1 MLRRYIKRR
10 NTMSKQIKL
19 NTEFNSLRDAAY
31 NQAVASDAT
40 RDITKYVMECVPN
53 FPESLPDEMKAELV
67 DGYRLRFNENNPP
80 IEYALISGNY
90 LPVASLTEIPAK
102 SERVKI
108 GVAVAFSYT
117 QQQFGRLK
125 EDNPNL
131 HSVIKEWR
139 DRANAYTNNKLK
151 DLKAKAKAIL
161 NEGKPRERSA
171 VLDFNERVIKMLETL
186 GDNCKTA
193 QSRGDESANLEKYRQ
208 AKIAFLAKWN
218 HS

>member
-1 MLRRYIKRR
+1 
-10 NTMSKQIKL
+10 MSKQIKL

>member
-1 MLRRYIKRR
+1 
-10 NTMSKQIKL
+10 MSKQIKL
-19 NTEFNSLRDAAY
+19 NVEFNSLRDAAY